1 MKKLLFTLFSL
12 MSVVYVQAQSMAI
25 NSSGASADN
34 SAILD
39 VSSTSKGFLPPR
51 MTKSQRDAISS
62 PAEGLIVYQ
71 TDNTPGYYFRKSSAW
86 VQLLDPEADIDPN
99 KLTGTV
105 PSSKLGSGTADGTT
119 YLRGDGTWATP
130 AGGGS
135 GAGTVS
141 APGATSISVSIATAN
156 TAYELTQFTVSKPT
170 LVNVSMNTNTGTGSR
185 YIMVTDGSDNL
196 LSISGNV
203 SIGSNFTSG
212 ISAFLPTAG
221 TYKIKAQA
229 LTGGAITVTS
239 YTLSKIEFN

>member
-105 PSSKLGSGTADGTT
+105 PSSKLGSGTADGSKF
-119 YLRGDGTWATP
+119 LRGDGTWAAPTVDKVIY
-130 AGGGS
+130 S
-135 GAGTVS
+135 ITKVTVS
-141 APGATSISVSIATAN
+141 AGTFSYTIPNSAAGGYVYFNLAAGDSNASVILPNPSDVGNGAKIKFSYYNLPASFGSYGMQVK
-156 TAYELTQFTVSKPT
+156 TQNGV
-170 LVNVSMNTNTGTGSR
+170 LYAGQGTGNNV
-185 YIMVTDGSDNL
+185 YITSSFTAEFITDGTDWYEVPSL
-196 LSISGNV
+196 
-203 SIGSNFTSG
+203 
-212 ISAFLPTAG
+212 
-221 TYKIKAQA
+221 
-229 LTGGAITVTS
+229 
-239 YTLSKIEFN
+239 